1 MHYQKG
7 RITMAMQR
15 EAKGNGYPEP
25 YTTKKGTLY
34 RARITIKGK
43 RYTKAGFT
51 TKRGARE
58 WIDRLKKSKI
68 EGTLSDPNGIT
79 FSAYAKHF
87 IDHQHGLEHKRKTI
101 EGYESILSYHLLPYF
116 KNKRIRSITTI
127 DVNIFFDSLAKEGL
141 AVKTKRNI
149 RNVLNGIMVLAVQ
162 ENVIGFN
169 PLTKIPVFRET
180 KKENRRALTGGEVRQ
195 LLHALDAYYEKKK
208 NYKNVNMLIYPYV
221 YLAIYTGARRGELC
235 ALTWDDIDV
244 EKCTVSINKS
254 INEHLDIEVPKT
266 TNAYRVNV
274 IPKDVMAKLLPFKD
288 SKCNKVFHTCT
299 GEYIKPSNIARAFR
313 NILKFSALPHI
324 CLHELRHTHATLAL
338 RAGVP
343 ITDISKQL
351 GHASIS
357 TTLDFYSHAS
367 NESSENVVKGFSKI
381 VDNIE

>member
-1 MHYQKG
+1 M
-7 RITMAMQR
+7 TR
-15 EAKGNGYPEP
+15 ERETKGNGRVED
-25 YTTKKGTLY
+25 YTTKKGKLY
-34 RARITIKGK
+34 RSRITINGK

-51 TKRGARE
+51 TKRDANA

-116 KNKRIRSITTI
+116 KNKRMRSITPT
-127 DVNIFFDSLAKEGL
+127 DVNIFLDSLAKEGL

-169 PLTKIPVFRET
+169 PLTNIPVFRET
-180 KKENRRALTGGEVRQ
+180 KKENRRALTVEEVRQ

-208 NYKNVNMLIYPYV
+208 NYKSVNMLIYPYV

-244 EKCTVSINKS
+244 EKGTVSINKS

-313 NILKFSALPHI
+313 NILKFGSLPHI
-324 CLHELRHTHATLAL
+324 RLHELRHTLATLSL
-338 RAGVP
+338 QAGVP

>member
-1 MHYQKG
+1 M
-7 RITMAMQR
+7 TR
-15 EAKGNGYPEP
+15 ERETKGNGRVED
-25 YTTKKGTLY
+25 YTTKKGKLY
-34 RARITIKGK
+34 RSRITINGK

-51 TKRGARE
+51 TKRDANA

-68 EGTLSDPNGIT
+68 EGTLADPNGIT

-101 EGYESILSYHLLPYF
+101 EGYESILSYRLLPYF
-116 KNKRIRSITTI
+116 KNKRMRSITPT
-127 DVNIFFDSLAKEGL
+127 DVNIFLDSLAKEGL

-169 PLTKIPVFRET
+169 PLTNIPVFRET
-180 KKENRRALTGGEVRQ
+180 KTENRRALTGEEVRQ

-208 NYKNVNMLIYPYV
+208 NYKSVNMLIYPYV

-244 EKCTVSINKS
+244 EKGTVSINKS

-313 NILKFSALPHI
+313 NILKFGSLPHI
-324 CLHELRHTHATLAL
+324 RLHELRHTLATLSL
-338 RAGVP
+338 QAGVP

>member
-1 MHYQKG
+1 
-7 RITMAMQR
+7 MAMQR

-180 KKENRRALTGGEVRQ
+180 KKENRRALTGEEVRQ

-244 EKCTVSINKS
+244 EKGTVSINKS

-274 IPKDVMAKLLPFKD
+274 IPKAVMAKLLPFKD

-338 RAGVP
+338 QAGVP

-381 VDNIE
+381 VDNIG

>member
-1 MHYQKG
+1 M
-7 RITMAMQR
+7 TR
-15 EAKGNGYPEP
+15 ERETKGNGRVED
-25 YTTKKGTLY
+25 YTTKKGKLY
-34 RARITIKGK
+34 RSRITINGK

-51 TKRGARE
+51 TKRDANA

-68 EGTLSDPNGIT
+68 EGTLADPNGIT

-101 EGYESILSYHLLPYF
+101 EGYESILSYRLLPYF
-116 KNKRIRSITTI
+116 KNKRIRSITTT
-127 DVNIFFDSLAKEGL
+127 DVNIFLDSLAKEGL

-169 PLTKIPVFRET
+169 PLTNTTVFRET
-180 KKENRRALTGGEVRQ
+180 KKENRRALTGEEVRQ

-208 NYKNVNMLIYPYV
+208 NYKSVNMLIYPYV

-244 EKCTVSINKS
+244 EKGTVSINKS

-274 IPKDVMAKLLPFKD
+274 IPKAVMAKLLPFKD

-313 NILKFSALPHI
+313 NILKFGSLPHI
-324 CLHELRHTHATLAL
+324 RLHELRHTLATLSL
-338 RAGVP
+338 QAGVP

>member
-1 MHYQKG
+1 
-7 RITMAMQR
+7 MAMQR

-180 KKENRRALTGGEVRQ
+180 KKENRRALTGEEVRQ

-244 EKCTVSINKS
+244 EKGTVSINKS

-274 IPKDVMAKLLPFKD
+274 IPKAVMAKLLPFKD

-338 RAGVP
+338 QAGVP

>member
-1 MHYQKG
+1 M
-7 RITMAMQR
+7 TR
-15 EAKGNGYPEP
+15 ERETKGNGRVED
-25 YTTKKGTLY
+25 YTTKKGKLY
-34 RARITIKGK
+34 RSRITINGK

-51 TKRGARE
+51 TKRDANA
-58 WIDRLKKSKI
+58 WIDRLKESKI
-68 EGTLSDPNGIT
+68 EGTLADPNGIT

-101 EGYESILSYHLLPYF
+101 EGYESILSYRLLPYF
-116 KNKRIRSITTI
+116 KNKRIRSITTT
-127 DVNIFFDSLAKEGL
+127 DVNIFLDSLAKEGL

-180 KKENRRALTGGEVRQ
+180 KKENRRALTGKEVHQ

-208 NYKNVNMLIYPYV
+208 NYKSVNMLIYPYV

-313 NILKFSALPHI
+313 NILKFGSLPHI
-324 CLHELRHTHATLAL
+324 RLHELRHTLATLAL
-338 RAGVP
+338 QAGVP

-367 NESSENVVKGFSKI
+367 NESSENVVKGFSEI

>member
-7 RITMAMQR
+7 RITMTR
-15 EAKGNGYPEP
+15 ERETKGNGRVED
-25 YTTKKGTLY
+25 YTTKKGKLY
-34 RARITIKGK
+34 RSRITINGK

-51 TKRGARE
+51 TKRDANA

-68 EGTLSDPNGIT
+68 EGTLADPNGIT

-101 EGYESILSYHLLPYF
+101 EGYESILSYRLLPYF
-116 KNKRIRSITTI
+116 KNKRIRSITTT
-127 DVNIFFDSLAKEGL
+127 DVNIFLDSLAKEGL

-180 KKENRRALTGGEVRQ
+180 KKENRRALTGEEVHQ

-208 NYKNVNMLIYPYV
+208 NYKSVNMLIYPYV

-313 NILKFSALPHI
+313 NILKFGSLPHI
-324 CLHELRHTHATLAL
+324 RLHELRHTLATLAL
-338 RAGVP
+338 QAGVP

-367 NESSENVVKGFSKI
+367 NESSENVVKGFSEI

>member
-1 MHYQKG
+1 M
-7 RITMAMQR
+7 TR
-15 EAKGNGYPEP
+15 ERETKGNGRVED
-25 YTTKKGTLY
+25 YTTKKGKLY
-34 RARITIKGK
+34 RSRITINGK

-51 TKRGARE
+51 TKRDANA
-58 WIDRLKKSKI
+58 WIDILKKSKI
-68 EGTLSDPNGIT
+68 EGTLADPNGIT

-101 EGYESILSYHLLPYF
+101 EGYESILSYRLLPYF
-116 KNKRIRSITTI
+116 KNKRIRSITTT
-127 DVNIFFDSLAKEGL
+127 DVNIFLDSLAKEGL

-180 KKENRRALTGGEVRQ
+180 KKENRRALTGEEVHQ

-208 NYKNVNMLIYPYV
+208 NYKSVNMLIYPYV

-313 NILKFSALPHI
+313 NILKFGSLPHI
-324 CLHELRHTHATLAL
+324 RLHELRHTLATLAL
-338 RAGVP
+338 QAGVP

-367 NESSENVVKGFSKI
+367 NESSENVVKGFSEI

>member
-1 MHYQKG
+1 
-7 RITMAMQR
+7 MAMKR
-15 EAKGNGYPEP
+15 EAKGNGRIEE
-25 YTTKKGTLY
+25 YTISKGKCY
-34 RARITIKGK
+34 RARITINGK
-43 RYTKAGFT
+43 RHTQAGFK
-51 TKRGARE
+51 TKRDARA

-87 IDHQHGLEHKRKTI
+87 IAHQHGVGNKRKTI
-101 EGYESILSYHLLPYF
+101 EGYESILFYRLLPCF
-116 KNKRIRSITTI
+116 KNKRMRSITTT
-127 DVNIFFDSLAKEGL
+127 DVNTFLDSLAKEGL

-169 PLTKIPVFRET
+169 PLANIPPFRET
-180 KKENRRALTGGEVRQ
+180 KEENRRSLTGEEVRQ
-195 LLHALDAYYEKKK
+195 LLRTLDEYYEVKK

-244 EKCTVSINKS
+244 EKCTISINKS
-254 INEHLDIEVPKT
+254 INEHLEVEVPKT
-266 TNAYRVNV
+266 IHSIRVNV
-274 IPKDVMAKLLPFKD
+274 IPKDVMEKLLPFKD
-288 SKCNKVFHTCT
+288 SKCEKVFHTRT

-313 NILKFSALPHI
+313 AILKFGNLPHI
-324 CLHELRHTHATLAL
+324 CLHELRHTLATLSL
-338 RAGVP
+338 QAGVP

-367 NESSENVVKGFSKI
+367 NESSENVMRGFNKI
-381 VDNIE
+381 IDNIE

>member
-7 RITMAMQR
+7 RIIMAMQR

-180 KKENRRALTGGEVRQ
+180 KKENRRALTGEEVRQ

-244 EKCTVSINKS
+244 EKGTVSINKS

-274 IPKDVMAKLLPFKD
+274 IPKAVMAKLLPFKD

-338 RAGVP
+338 QAGVP

>member
-1 MHYQKG
+1 M
-7 RITMAMQR
+7 TR
-15 EAKGNGYPEP
+15 ERETKGNGRVED
-25 YTTKKGTLY
+25 YTTKKGKLY
-34 RARITIKGK
+34 RSRITINGK

-51 TKRGARE
+51 TKRDANA

-68 EGTLSDPNGIT
+68 EGTLADPNGIT

-116 KNKRIRSITTI
+116 KNKRIRSITTT
-127 DVNIFFDSLAKEGL
+127 DVNIFLDSLAKEGL

-180 KKENRRALTGGEVRQ
+180 KKENRRALTGEEVHQ

-208 NYKNVNMLIYPYV
+208 NYKSVNMLIYPYV

-313 NILKFSALPHI
+313 NILKFGSLPHI
-324 CLHELRHTHATLAL
+324 RLHELRHTLATLAL
-338 RAGVP
+338 QAGVP

-367 NESSENVVKGFSKI
+367 NESSENVVKGFSEI

>member
-1 MHYQKG
+1 
-7 RITMAMQR
+7 MQR

-127 DVNIFFDSLAKEGL
+127 DVNIFFDSLAKEGV

-180 KKENRRALTGGEVRQ
+180 KKENRRALTGEEVRQ

-244 EKCTVSINKS
+244 EKGTVSINKS

-338 RAGVP
+338 QAGVP

>member
-180 KKENRRALTGGEVRQ
+180 KKENRRALTGEEVRQ

-244 EKCTVSINKS
+244 EKGTVSINKS

-274 IPKDVMAKLLPFKD
+274 IPKAVMAKLLPFKD

-338 RAGVP
+338 QAGVP

>member
-7 RITMAMQR
+7 RIAMTR
-15 EAKGNGYPEP
+15 ERETKGNGRIEE
-25 YTTKKGTLY
+25 YTTKKGKLY
-34 RARITIKGK
+34 RSRITINGK

-51 TKRGARE
+51 TKRDANG

-87 IDHQHGLEHKRKTI
+87 IEHQHGLEHKRKTI
-101 EGYESILSYHLLPYF
+101 EGYESILSHRLLPYF
-116 KNKRIRSITTI
+116 KNKRMRSITPT
-127 DVNIFFDSLAKEGL
+127 DVNIFLDSLAKEGL
-141 AVKTKRNI
+141 AIKTKRNI

-169 PLTKIPVFRET
+169 PLTHIPVFRET
-180 KKENRRALTGGEVRQ
+180 KKENRRALTVEELRQ
-195 LLHALDAYYEKKK
+195 LLHTLETYHEKKK
-208 NYKNVNMLIYPYV
+208 NYKSVNMLIYPYV

-244 EKCTVSINKS
+244 EKGTVSINKS

-313 NILKFSALPHI
+313 NVLKFGSLPHI
-324 CLHELRHTHATLAL
+324 CLHELRHTLATLSL
-338 RAGVP
+338 QAGVP

>member
-1 MHYQKG
+1 M
-7 RITMAMQR
+7 TR
-15 EAKGNGYPEP
+15 ERETKGNGRVED
-25 YTTKKGTLY
+25 YTTKKGKLY
-34 RARITIKGK
+34 RSRITINGK

-51 TKRGARE
+51 TKRDANA
-58 WIDRLKKSKI
+58 WIDRLKKFKI
-68 EGTLSDPNGIT
+68 EGTLADPNGIT

-101 EGYESILSYHLLPYF
+101 EGYESILSYRLLPYF
-116 KNKRIRSITTI
+116 KNKRIRSITTT
-127 DVNIFFDSLAKEGL
+127 DVNIFLDSLAKEGL

-180 KKENRRALTGGEVRQ
+180 KKENRRALTGEEVHQ

-208 NYKNVNMLIYPYV
+208 NYKSVNMLIYPYV

-313 NILKFSALPHI
+313 NILKFGSLPHI
-324 CLHELRHTHATLAL
+324 RLHELRHTLATLAL
-338 RAGVP
+338 QAGVP

-367 NESSENVVKGFSKI
+367 NESSENVVKGFSEI

>member
-180 KKENRRALTGGEVRQ
+180 KKENRRALTGEEVHQ

-208 NYKNVNMLIYPYV
+208 NYKSVNMLIYPYV

-266 TNAYRVNV
+266 ANAYRVNV

-313 NILKFSALPHI
+313 NILKFGSLPHI
-324 CLHELRHTHATLAL
+324 RLHELRHTLATLAL
-338 RAGVP
+338 QAGVP

-367 NESSENVVKGFSKI
+367 NESSENVVKGFSEI

>member
-1 MHYQKG
+1 M
-7 RITMAMQR
+7 TR
-15 EAKGNGYPEP
+15 ERETKGNGRVED
-25 YTTKKGTLY
+25 YTTKKGKLY
-34 RARITIKGK
+34 RSRITINGK

-51 TKRGARE
+51 TKRDANA

-68 EGTLSDPNGIT
+68 EGTLADPNGIT

-101 EGYESILSYHLLPYF
+101 EGYESILSYRLLPYF
-116 KNKRIRSITTI
+116 KNKRIRSITTT
-127 DVNIFFDSLAKEGL
+127 DVNIFLDSLAKEGL

-180 KKENRRALTGGEVRQ
+180 KKENRRALTGEEVHQ

-208 NYKNVNMLIYPYV
+208 NYKSVNMLIYPYV

-274 IPKDVMAKLLPFKD
+274 IPKGVMAKLLPFKD

-313 NILKFSALPHI
+313 NILKFGSLPHI
-324 CLHELRHTHATLAL
+324 RLHELRHTLATLAL
-338 RAGVP
+338 QAGVP

-367 NESSENVVKGFSKI
+367 NESSENVVKGFSEI

>member
-1 MHYQKG
+1 M
-7 RITMAMQR
+7 TR
-15 EAKGNGYPEP
+15 ERETKGNGRVED
-25 YTTKKGTLY
+25 YTTKKGKLY
-34 RARITIKGK
+34 RSRITINGK

-51 TKRGARE
+51 TKRDANA

-116 KNKRIRSITTI
+116 KNKRMRSITPT
-127 DVNIFFDSLAKEGL
+127 DVNIFLDSLAKEGL

-169 PLTKIPVFRET
+169 PLTNIPVFRET
-180 KKENRRALTGGEVRQ
+180 KKENRRALTGEEVRQ

-208 NYKNVNMLIYPYV
+208 NYKSVNMLIYPYV

-313 NILKFSALPHI
+313 NILKFGSLPHI
-324 CLHELRHTHATLAL
+324 RLHELRHTLATLAL
-338 RAGVP
+338 QAGVP

-367 NESSENVVKGFSKI
+367 NESSENVVKGFSEI

>member
-1 MHYQKG
+1 M
-7 RITMAMQR
+7 TR
-15 EAKGNGYPEP
+15 ERETKGNGRVED
-25 YTTKKGTLY
+25 YTTKKGKLY
-34 RARITIKGK
+34 RARITINGK

-51 TKRGARE
+51 TKRDANA
-58 WIDRLKKSKI
+58 WIDRVKKSKI
-68 EGTLSDPNGIT
+68 EGTLADPNGIT

-87 IDHQHGLEHKRKTI
+87 IDHQHGLGHKRKTI
-101 EGYESILSYHLLPYF
+101 EGYESILSYRLLPYF
-116 KNKRIRSITTI
+116 KNKRIRSITTT
-127 DVNIFFDSLAKEGL
+127 DVNIFLDSLAKEGL

-169 PLTKIPVFRET
+169 PLTNIPVFRET
-180 KKENRRALTGGEVRQ
+180 KKENRRALTGEEVRQ

-208 NYKNVNMLIYPYV
+208 NYKSVNMLIYPYV

-244 EKCTVSINKS
+244 EKGTVSINKS

-313 NILKFSALPHI
+313 NILKFGSLPHI
-324 CLHELRHTHATLAL
+324 RLHELRHTLATLSL
-338 RAGVP
+338 QAGVP

>member
-7 RITMAMQR
+7 RISMTR
-15 EAKGNGYPEP
+15 ERETKGNGRVED
-25 YTTKKGTLY
+25 YTTKKGKLY
-34 RARITIKGK
+34 RSRITINGK

-51 TKRGARE
+51 TKRDANA
-58 WIDRLKKSKI
+58 WIDSLKKSKI
-68 EGTLSDPNGIT
+68 EGTLADPNGIT

-116 KNKRIRSITTI
+116 KNKRIRSITTT
-127 DVNIFFDSLAKEGL
+127 DVNIFLDSLAKEGL

-169 PLTKIPVFRET
+169 PLTNTTVFRET
-180 KKENRRALTGGEVRQ
+180 KKENRRALTGEEVRQ

-208 NYKNVNMLIYPYV
+208 NYKSVNMLIYPYV

-244 EKCTVSINKS
+244 EKGTVSINKS

-313 NILKFSALPHI
+313 NILKFGSLPHI
-324 CLHELRHTHATLAL
+324 RLHELRHTLATLSL
-338 RAGVP
+338 QAGVP

>member
-58 WIDRLKKSKI
+58 WIDKLKKSKI

-127 DVNIFFDSLAKEGL
+127 DANIFFDSLAKEGL

-180 KKENRRALTGGEVRQ
+180 KKENRRALTVEELRQ

-208 NYKNVNMLIYPYV
+208 NYKSVNMLIYPYV

-244 EKCTVSINKS
+244 EKGTVSINKS

-313 NILKFSALPHI
+313 NVLKFGSLPHI
-324 CLHELRHTHATLAL
+324 CLHELRHTLATLSL
-338 RAGVP
+338 QAGVP

>member
-1 MHYQKG
+1 M
-7 RITMAMQR
+7 TR
-15 EAKGNGYPEP
+15 ERETKGNGRVED
-25 YTTKKGTLY
+25 YTTKKGKLY
-34 RARITIKGK
+34 RSRITINGK

-51 TKRGARE
+51 TKRDANAL
-58 WIDRLKKSKI
+58 IDKLKKSKI

-101 EGYESILSYHLLPYF
+101 EGYESILSYRLLPYF
-116 KNKRIRSITTI
+116 KNKRIRSITTT
-127 DVNIFFDSLAKEGL
+127 DVNIFLDSLAKEGL

-180 KKENRRALTGGEVRQ
+180 KKENRRALTGEEVHQ

-208 NYKNVNMLIYPYV
+208 NYKSVNMLIYPYV

-313 NILKFSALPHI
+313 NILKFGSLPHI
-324 CLHELRHTHATLAL
+324 RLHELRHTLATLAL
-338 RAGVP
+338 QAGVP

-367 NESSENVVKGFSKI
+367 NESSENVVKGFSEI

>member
-1 MHYQKG
+1 M
-7 RITMAMQR
+7 TR
-15 EAKGNGYPEP
+15 ERETKGNGRVED
-25 YTTKKGTLY
+25 YTTKKGKLY
-34 RARITIKGK
+34 RSRITINGK

-51 TKRGARE
+51 TKRDANA
-58 WIDRLKKSKI
+58 WIDILKKSKI
-68 EGTLSDPNGIT
+68 EGTLADPNGIT

-101 EGYESILSYHLLPYF
+101 EGYESILSYRLLPYF
-116 KNKRIRSITTI
+116 KNKRIRSITTT
-127 DVNIFFDSLAKEGL
+127 DVNIFLDSLAKEGL

-169 PLTKIPVFRET
+169 PLTKISVFRET
-180 KKENRRALTGGEVRQ
+180 KKENRRALTGKEVHQ

-208 NYKNVNMLIYPYV
+208 NYKSVNMLIYPYV

-313 NILKFSALPHI
+313 NILKFGSLPHI
-324 CLHELRHTHATLAL
+324 RLHELRHTLATLAL
-338 RAGVP
+338 QAGVP

>member
-1 MHYQKG
+1 M
-7 RITMAMQR
+7 TR
-15 EAKGNGYPEP
+15 ERETKGNGRVED
-25 YTTKKGTLY
+25 YTTKKGKLY
-34 RARITIKGK
+34 RSRITINGK

-51 TKRGARE
+51 TKRDANA

-101 EGYESILSYHLLPYF
+101 EGYESILSYRLLPYF
-116 KNKRIRSITTI
+116 KNKRIRSITTT
-127 DVNIFFDSLAKEGL
+127 DVNIFLDSLAKEGL

-169 PLTKIPVFRET
+169 PLTNTTVFRET
-180 KKENRRALTGGEVRQ
+180 KKENRRALTGEEVRQ

-208 NYKNVNMLIYPYV
+208 NYKSVNMLIYPYV

-244 EKCTVSINKS
+244 EKGTVSINKS

-313 NILKFSALPHI
+313 NILKFGSLPHI
-324 CLHELRHTHATLAL
+324 RLHELRHTLATLSL
-338 RAGVP
+338 QAGVP

>member
-7 RITMAMQR
+7 RIAMTR
-15 EAKGNGYPEP
+15 ERETKGNGRVED
-25 YTTKKGTLY
+25 YTTKKGKLY
-34 RARITIKGK
+34 RSRITINGK

-51 TKRGARE
+51 TKRGANA

-68 EGTLSDPNGIT
+68 EGTLADPNGIT

-101 EGYESILSYHLLPYF
+101 EGYESILSYRLLPYF
-116 KNKRIRSITTI
+116 KNKRIRSITTT
-127 DVNIFFDSLAKEGL
+127 DVNIFLDSLAKEGL

-180 KKENRRALTGGEVRQ
+180 KKENRRALTGEEVHQ

-208 NYKNVNMLIYPYV
+208 NYKSVNMLIYPYV

-313 NILKFSALPHI
+313 NILKFGSLPHI
-324 CLHELRHTHATLAL
+324 RLHELRHTLATLAL
-338 RAGVP
+338 QAGVP

-367 NESSENVVKGFSKI
+367 NESSENVVKGFSEI

>member
-7 RITMAMQR
+7 RIAMTR
-15 EAKGNGYPEP
+15 ERETKGNGRIEE
-25 YTTKKGTLY
+25 YTTKKGKLY
-34 RARITIKGK
+34 RSRITINGK

-51 TKRGARE
+51 TKRDANT

-180 KKENRRALTGGEVRQ
+180 KKENRRALTGEEVHQ

-208 NYKNVNMLIYPYV
+208 NYKSVNMLIYPYV

-235 ALTWDDIDV
+235 ALTWDDIDA

-313 NILKFSALPHI
+313 NILKFGSLPHI
-324 CLHELRHTHATLAL
+324 RLHELRHTLATLAL
-338 RAGVP
+338 QAGVP

-367 NESSENVVKGFSKI
+367 NESSENVVKGFSEI